1 MQLTLQNPLNLLP
14 QSISFRLS
22 NRKKKKKK
30 RFISLMEK
38 RILHKKK
45 K

>member
-22 NRKKKKKK
+22 NRKKKKK